1 VVVSQSEIEADLLW
15 KGYSS
20 FRDDAHHH
28 EEQRARVSNLILVI
42 SAALIALAASD
53 VVGPSGR
60 MLVGGALIVLGLAG
74 AVFSWKFY
82 EYLTRAY
89 DRAHEFYARLD
100 ARFPAVG
107 FMAARN
113 SVDVALT
120 RRFQIAKRLRV
131 HNIWMILNVVV
142 ALLGAVLIVL
152 QQPPFTSEK
161 VMQAPTS
168 AVVAGTTK

>member
-1 VVVSQSEIEADLLW
+1 MSQADIEADLLW

-42 SAALIALAASD
+42 SAALVALAASD
-53 VVGPSGR
+53 VVGPPGR

-89 DRAHEFYARLD
+89 ERAHQFYAKLD
-100 ARFPAVG
+100 QRFPAIG
-107 FMAARN
+107 FMAARTA
-113 SVDVALT
+113 VDVALAN
-120 RRFQIAKRLRV
+120 RFRTAKLLRV
-131 HNIWMILNVVV
+131 HNIWMLLNVVV

-152 QQPPFTSEK
+152 QQPPFIGRDH
-161 VMQAPTS
+161 VQPPTS
-168 AVVAGTTK
+168 VKVAGKTA